1 MNKDLFHSLESNNIY
16 FKPLSLNDI
25 EDIHFY
31 ASDEDVKRFIGWS
44 LMKDLSETKK
54 HIETMMAREING
66 THLYASVALKSNHK
80 VIGTV
85 MLFNFDTEAN
95 NAEVGY
101 VFSKDY
107 WNQGYGTES
116 MSLIN
121 NFGFNSLKLHK
132 LIARVTDA
140 NIGSS
145 RILEKTGYTLEGNL
159 KDHNFIDGQYFNLL
173 MFGKINP

>member
-80 VIGTV
+80 VI
-85 MLFNFDTEAN
+85 
-95 NAEVGY
+95 
-101 VFSKDY
+101 
-107 WNQGYGTES
+107 
-116 MSLIN
+116 
-121 NFGFNSLKLHK
+121 
-132 LIARVTDA
+132 
-140 NIGSS
+140 
-145 RILEKTGYTLEGNL
+145 
-159 KDHNFIDGQYFNLL
+159 NFIDGQYFNLL